1 MRSTALEAVLFWSN
15 YIMAKI
21 KSIKQI
27 KSQPVKC
34 ITVSNED
41 GMYITDGFINT
52 HNSTGVF
59 HTGNNMVWK
68 VISNANSLLG
78 VNILMGAMTE
88 ITFFKEAGKGWTD
101 ERIFNFFSKL
111 KERISNRFQNNYY
124 ARMIL
129 DSSPSS
135 LADPIQLYMTYD
147 APKDPESLVWQGSR
161 WQIYPGKFPNY
172 CDVESKGTI
181 YEKPVHQ
188 KNDYEHAFQLFKGGN
203 SKPPVVCESEAEA
216 SQYSPTDLI
225 WCPRKQ
231 VTKNGVSDFFLK
243 AKQNPIE
250 FMKDWAGLPAGLPD
264 RLFYRDDWIENCFDN
279 SLKNLYGSIVAL
291 ENEEPEH
298 LIWSQIWPKFF
309 YKVMDRYYF
318 YYEHQ
323 APRVVSVDQSKSRDC
338 TCIAMS
344 HIELDPERVDEVTGR
359 PLTVYITDFTI
370 VLVPKGGHIN
380 LDAIKY
386 FISDL
391 KTLGGL
397 NIRHVAF
404 DGWQSDPP
412 RQYLK
417 RIGMTVDYLSV
428 DSNNEPY
435 YTFYDYVTHDRW
447 FCGKN
452 IFVKNNMKSLHEI
465 RRKNTGS
472 VKIDHFEGEL
482 NYEWES
488 GTWESC
494 TAGVN
499 AKDTCDAIAS
509 NLYLFSLYPNEFI
522 ATKKFYRHAKLDRDY
537 GTMKG
542 KTDSLI
548 KSMGYTL

>member
-1 MRSTALEAVLFWSN
+1 
-15 YIMAKI
+15 MAKI
-21 KSIKQI
+21 VSIKRI

-41 GMYITDGFINT
+41 GMYITDNFINT
-52 HNSTGVF
+52 HNSVGVF
-59 HTGNNMVWK
+59 RTGNNMTWK
-68 VISNANSLLG
+68 AISNANSLLG

-135 LADPIQLYMTYD
+135 LEDPIQAYMTYD
-147 APKDPESLVWQGSR
+147 APKDPECLVWRGSR
-161 WQIYPGKFPNY
+161 WDIYPGEFPEY
-172 CDVESKGTI
+172 CDVENKDTVN
-181 YEKPVHQ
+181 EKAINQ
-188 KNDYEHAFQLFKGGN
+188 KNDYEHAFQLYKGGN
-203 SKPPVVCESEAEA
+203 GKPPVVCENELEA
-216 SQYSPTDLI
+216 SAYNAVDLI

-231 VTKNGVSDFFLK
+231 VTKNGMSDFFLK

-250 FMKDWAGLPAGLPD
+250 FMKDWAGLPAGTPD

-279 SLKNLYGSIVAL
+279 TLRNIYGSIVAL
-291 ENEEPEH
+291 ADEEPEH
-298 LIWSQIWPKFF
+298 LIWNQIWPKFF
-309 YKVMDRYYF
+309 YKVMNKYYF
-318 YYEHQ
+318 YYEHD
-323 APRVVSVDQSKSRDC
+323 ASRVVSVDQSKSRDC

-344 HIELDPERVDEVTGR
+344 HMELDPERKDEVTGR
-359 PLTVYITDFTI
+359 PLPVYVTDFTI

-386 FISDL
+386 FIYDL
-391 KTLGGL
+391 KAIGGL

-404 DGWQSDPP
+404 DGWQSDPT
-412 RQYLK
+412 RQFLK
-417 RIGMTVDYLSV
+417 RMGMTVDYLSV

-435 YTFYDYVTHDRW
+435 YTLYDYVTHGRW

-452 IFVKNNMKSLHEI
+452 IFAKNNMKSLHEI
-465 RRKNTGS
+465 RRQRTGS

-482 NYEWES
+482 NYEWET

-499 AKDTCDAIAS
+499 AKDCMDAIAS
-509 NLYLFSLYPNEFI
+509 NLYLFSLYPTEFVP
-522 ATKKFYRHAKLDRDY
+522 THTFYKYAKIGRDY
-537 GTMKG
+537 DTIKE
-542 KTDSLI
+542 KTDDMI
-548 KSMGYTL
+548 KNMGYV